1 MFVQY
6 AACRLFGLDR
16 LATQSDQ
23 CQKRKD
29 LFFMIGPGK
38 EETVLTVYTLD
49 LAGVVGFDPRLEDI
63 GATPSQTL
71 EFSIRPWCGVRRG

>member
-1 MFVQY
+1 
-6 AACRLFGLDR
+6 
-16 LATQSDQ
+16 
-23 CQKRKD
+23 
-29 LFFMIGPGK
+29 MIGPGK